1 MADNTTNIEFAK
13 IVAANYTVEEQP
25 MWDMTSESLEEQSK
39 NDIIDILTIAFIPN
53 LGRIDLLIVPE
64 DFKYNDEFGVDDGSI

>member
-1 MADNTTNIEFAK
+1 MDNPINIEFAK

-25 MWDMTSESLEEQSK
+25 MWDMTSNALEQEDRE
-39 NDIIDILTIAFIPN
+39 DIIDIMTIAYIPK

-64 DFKYNDEFGVDDGSI
+64 NFKYRDGFGVDDGEI